1 MLAASMEKAQGI
13 LLWNLRRRVGCE
25 ALRANVQH
33 LMDRSAFITGD
44 AAAAAARRDRAM
56 STCFQG
62 GDPGSVGQACA
73 MSRLNHGMAWHG
85 MVEVCEGAP
94 VAVSGWVLTDRHD
107 LRPCAAQLV
116 VCIGKP
122 HPLVT

>member
-1 MLAASMEKAQGI
+1 MLAASPEKAQGI

-56 STCFQG
+56 SSHFQG
-62 GDPGSVGQACA
+62 GDPGSVGQAYA
-73 MSRLNHGMAWHG
+73 MSRLNHGPRGDGAW
-85 MVEVCEGAP
+85 
-94 VAVSGWVLTDRHD
+94 
-107 LRPCAAQLV
+107 
-116 VCIGKP
+116 
-122 HPLVT
+122 